1 MSARRPVFWD
11 DLDFNN
17 CRKSLFAIYIDSELF
32 HESEGDPSSG
42 PGQILM
48 PPTKMQVSSSAE
60 ESSLGN
66 LLVSA
71 SGSLSVS
78 DSVVDFGLSLFEA
91 FFVSLLL
98 SFSFSPVFG
107 RMLFGIT
114 RLFAPLR
121 RGYGA
126 LALISQSDPRM
137 ESKVRLGWPYSCW

>member
-1 MSARRPVFWD
+1 MYFLWN

-17 CRKSLFAIYIDSELF
+17 YWKALFTIYIDSELF
-32 HESEGDPSSG
+32 HEPEDDPSLDPSSG

-48 PPTKMQVSSSAE
+48 PPTNMQVSLSAE

-66 LLVSA
+66 LLVSG

-137 ESKVRLGWPYSCW
+137 ASKVRLGMP